1 MRDFPTVCGVNQQGA
16 QMIFFAN
23 FPYTQL
29 FNANYAYIFGTT
41 RLDLPPQPA
50 IVILIDIGS
59 LSI

>member
-1 MRDFPTVCGVNQQGA
+1 
-16 QMIFFAN
+16 FFAN